1 MPGPTDIEDTLE
13 AHAEGLT
20 DEQAEAY
27 WAVGEGLL
35 RGDLDMARISGYA
48 GVGKT
53 FVAGRLCRAFQDA
66 DVELTV
72 AAPTHRAAR
81 EIERSIGAKAGVSGK
96 TIHSVLGLQL
106 EQDGQGGYHLVREE
120 DDEDGPPAALSD
132 GGIVVC
138 DEASMIGE
146 ELWGHIQESG
156 THAQWLFLGD
166 PAQLPPVDEE
176 PGGVFDLPGHELT
189 TVVRQAR
196 QNPIIDVAT
205 RIRQGEPF
213 LRNEVIRF
221 ENGEGVGV
229 TRSEQALIESA
240 AEQFR
245 NSRTERRGE
254 TGRVLAFTNRK
265 VDEYNRRIRRAVEGD
280 DAPEYVEGE
289 WLVVDDTWY
298 RDEMP
303 VLINAEMVQ
312 VLEREKV
319 KHELGLGGQW
329 MTWRLLVE
337 TPSRGEKEIQVLA
350 DEDRERY
357 RETVENAKEK
367 AKAAGDSGSWR
378 QYYRLRE
385 QYAQVSY
392 GFASTVH
399 KAQGATFDTAFV
411 DLRNINNR
419 ARGSMRRKLAYVAA
433 TRPRHRLAIRL

>member
-1 MPGPTDIEDTLE
+1 
-13 AHAEGLT
+13 
-20 DEQAEAY
+20 
-27 WAVGEGLL
+27 
-35 RGDLDMARISGYA
+35 
-48 GVGKT
+48 
-53 FVAGRLCRAFQDA
+53 
-66 DVELTV
+66 
-72 AAPTHRAAR
+72 
-81 EIERSIGAKAGVSGK
+81 
-96 TIHSVLGLQL
+96 
-106 EQDGQGGYHLVREE
+106 
-120 DDEDGPPAALSD
+120 
-132 GGIVVC
+132 
-138 DEASMIGE
+138 
-146 ELWGHIQESG
+146 
-156 THAQWLFLGD
+156 
-166 PAQLPPVDEE
+166 
-176 PGGVFDLPGHELT
+176 
-189 TVVRQAR
+189 
-196 QNPIIDVAT
+196 
-205 RIRQGEPF
+205 
-213 LRNEVIRF
+213 
-221 ENGEGVGV
+221 
-229 TRSEQALIESA
+229 
-240 AEQFR
+240 
-245 NSRTERRGE
+245 
-254 TGRVLAFTNRK
+254 
-265 VDEYNRRIRRAVEGD
+265 
-280 DAPEYVEGE
+280 
-289 WLVVDDTWY
+289 
-298 RDEMP
+298 MP